1 VTIRC
6 GATPPSTRS
15 TSVATVLSPQSNR
28 IAARHIGS
36 LVIGDKILGQSAAK
50 GRPRVRTPS
59 PGPVFPLTAP
69 HPVSC
74 VPIDDGLVLE
84 GDDLDLLG
92 HREHDVEWRLRSRL
106 FHRRQPAARYCR
118 PTAASEADRSWM
130 ALHQDQGPL
139 MVVVRGGFLSRRVA
153 RFVWAWAEAAA
164 IGMQIDV
171 GLKIRRHLVT
181 LGLGQCYVVWSR
193 RRGGRRESRETAA
206 LRLGTAGRVGN
217 RRRRTGTGGIRR
229 PPGTACW
236 RNSPA

>member
-1 VTIRC
+1 MQCRPT
-6 GATPPSTRS
+6 TPIWPSLHCRS
-15 TSVATVLSPQSNR
+15 IHLHVSVML
-28 IAARHIGS
+28 
-36 LVIGDKILGQSAAK
+36 KIYIYGYLN
-50 GRPRVRTPS
+50 RVRS
-59 PGPVFPLTAP
+59 PIT
-69 HPVSC
+69 S
-74 VPIDDGLVLE
+74 
-84 GDDLDLLG
+84 
-92 HREHDVEWRLRSRL
+92 HRSRCWRLRSRL

-139 MVVVRGGFLSRRVA
+139 MVVVRGGFLSSRVA

-164 IGMQIDV
+164 IGIQIDV

-217 RRRRTGTGGIRR
+217 RPRRTGTGGIRR

-236 RNSPA
+236 RNSPAWSLLERSSAKLSGLWRKAEL